1 MCVPAVVNAISLAT
15 HGGQVVKY
23 DTYVFQLRVL
33 VMIIFV
39 AAQAPE
45 LVSRDLRSHVLP
57 LYFSRPLR
65 RLDYPAAK
73 LGAFILACLALL
85 DIPLLLLYLGAI
97 TQAHSGAAV
106 WDQTRALIPG
116 LLVGLAWAVLLA
128 SIGLALASLSGRRA
142 YATGSIAICFFL
154 SWALAGLLRGVT
166 SENGAGAGAGA
177 RLSGL
182 VSPFTVLDGRAPVA
196 RRHLTGAEPAA
207 GELRAALRP
216 DVPADAGGRGGR
228 AGRPVPEGGRGMSEP
243 GGETSMSTIELRN
256 VSRWYGNVVA
266 INDITMTIG
275 PGVTGL
281 LGPNGAGK
289 STLLH
294 LISGFLEPS
303 RGELTVGGTASW
315 RNPGIYRTLGLV
327 PERPAVYPF
336 LTGLEFVRAT
346 ARLHKLA
353 DPDRSAERAIAI
365 VEMAG
370 AQDRKISTYSK
381 GMRQRIKVAA
391 ALVHD
396 PQMLLLDEPFNGMDP
411 RQRLHMMDLLETLGD
426 EGRTILFSSHIL
438 EEVERLSGT
447 IQVIVAGR
455 LAASGDFRAIRR
467 LMTSRPHMFLVR
479 TSDDRRLGAALIGRP
494 SVTGVEMSGRGL
506 QVKASDYGAFSREI
520 AGLTREQ
527 GIQLREL
534 LPEDESLESVFAY
547 LVEQ

>member
-1 MCVPAVVNAISLAT
+1 
-15 HGGQVVKY
+15 
-23 DTYVFQLRVL
+23 
-33 VMIIFV
+33 
-39 AAQAPE
+39 
-45 LVSRDLRSHVLP
+45 
-57 LYFSRPLR
+57 
-65 RLDYPAAK
+65 
-73 LGAFILACLALL
+73 
-85 DIPLLLLYLGAI
+85 
-97 TQAHSGAAV
+97 
-106 WDQTRALIPG
+106 
-116 LLVGLAWAVLLA
+116 
-128 SIGLALASLSGRRA
+128 
-142 YATGSIAICFFL
+142 
-154 SWALAGLLRGVT
+154 
-166 SENGAGAGAGA
+166 
-177 RLSGL
+177 
-182 VSPFTVLDGRAPVA
+182 
-196 RRHLTGAEPAA
+196 
-207 GELRAALRP
+207 
-216 DVPADAGGRGGR
+216 
-228 AGRPVPEGGRGMSEP
+228 
-243 GGETSMSTIELRN
+243 MSTIELRN

-315 RNPGIYRTLGLV
+315 RNPDVYRTLGLV

-365 VEMAG
+365 VEMAD

-396 PQMLLLDEPFNGMDP
+396 PELLLLDEPFNGMDP

-494 SVTGVEMSGRGL
+494 SVTGVEMGCRSRPRTTARSAGRSPGSPGSRASSSGSCCPRMNRWR
-506 QVKASDYGAFSREI
+506 ACSPTWWSSERAARSRRDYLRCFLSRPGPWPRSPCAPRWA
-520 AGLTREQ
+520 AGGPWCSRSQ
-527 GIQLREL
+527 R
-534 LPEDESLESVFAY
+534 
-547 LVEQ
+547 